1 MTKTIEE
8 CSEVT
13 SLSNFFIKDGEEKE
27 PAYIV
32 LENGEFNIIN
42 SNTKELTFIA
52 TDSCVY
58 TSDDETRCDC
68 VVHDDKTFCF
78 IELKNCKRT
87 AWKNHR
93 EKAEKQLENTI
104 RNFEEKN
111 ILNGKNLEAYMCCT
125 CTITNEDT
133 EEKEYTKIQRASNK
147 SEIITYFEDSLNTSL
162 YCDNQKEFK

>member
-8 CSEVT
+8 CSEST
-13 SLSNFFIKDGEEKE
+13 PLPIFFIKDGENKE
-27 PAYIV
+27 PAY
-32 LENGEFNIIN
+32 LDPNNGEFNIRN
-42 SNTKELTFIA
+42 FTAKELTFIA

-58 TSDDETRCDC
+58 TSDDEKRCDC

-87 AWKNHR
+87 NWQNHR
-93 EKAEKQLENTI
+93 EKAERQLETTI
-104 RNFEEKN
+104 RNFEAEN

-125 CTITNEDT
+125 CTINN
-133 EEKEYTKIQRASNK
+133 EYTKIKRASNK